1 MLLIFALMVLIA
13 CLIMRKVKTPEEI
26 RRMAQE
32 NKTFVR
38 DVAIGGAVYTAVK
51 VIKDGDD

>member
-1 MLLIFALMVLIA
+1 MLLIFAIMVLIA
-13 CLIMRKVKTPEEI
+13 CLIMRKTKTPEQI
-26 RRMAQE
+26 HKMAQE
-32 NKTFVR
+32 NKAFVR